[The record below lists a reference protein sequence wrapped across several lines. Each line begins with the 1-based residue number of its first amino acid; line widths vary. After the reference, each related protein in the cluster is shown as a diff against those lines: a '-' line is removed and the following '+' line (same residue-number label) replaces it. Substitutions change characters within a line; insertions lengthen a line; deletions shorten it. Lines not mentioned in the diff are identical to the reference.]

1 MAFIAIDAK
10 ADISGNKKGRMSP
23 AQHAQL
29 NSWCLTDKTGI
40 LDWSF
45 KCQATNTS
53 YSVSEGKARVV
64 FKKGYVVICGRLI
77 ECEADTYIDI
87 PAPSVGQLSGFII
100 LKVSPSNSGYSECVL
115 TIKTTSALV
124 QQDLND
130 NPNGTYELELY
141 SYLITPQT
149 CTLTRRSNHTP
160 IVSSVAQSLTLINE
174 RLTELGFN
182 EGSVTNVQD
191 IVGNVTL
198 KKLGKF
204 VICTFAAKYFSY
216 SFTIPNGFRPY
227 ANISIVAPSVGT
239 PSGGSQVALVPTFT
253 TVYKNGSVLN
263 NYSGVGGAIAWNEAP
278 VPFLLAW
285 STDENFPIEYPENNY
300 IY

>member
-182 EGSVTNVQD
+182 EGSVTNVEGID
-191 IVGNVTL
+191 GNVTL

-204 VICTFAAKYFSY
+204 VICAFKYNQMDFH
-216 SFTIPNGFRPY
+216 FTIANEDFRPY
-227 ANISIVAPSVGT
+227 EDVYTIVPVYTYSQSRYIVAIETLKIASNGIV
-239 PSGGSQVALVPTFT
+239 SGQNQSSQYMEEALPCII
-253 TVYKNGSVLN
+253 G
-263 NYSGVGGAIAWNEAP
+263 
-278 VPFLLAW
+278 W
-285 STDENFPIEYPENNY
+285 STDENFPIEYPEFDHSF
-300 IY
+300 